1 METDQMNRF
10 IPCLLLLCAG
20 MSEVTL
26 HAQRAETAP
35 VVEARRPQHAG
46 PAFDAFVAREGWI
59 FVEDLSKA
67 QGLPDLDGTASVME
81 GVPALKA
88 VDFDPATFDPRNY
101 AITLKD
107 NVVQPTNFRLGN
119 RGVIQFHS
127 PQRCQ
132 ELYTRHLARKAKGQ

>member
-20 MSEVTL
+20 LSEGTL

-35 VVEARRPQHAG
+35 VVEARRPQHSG

-59 FVEDLSKA
+59 FMEDLSKA
-67 QGLPDLDGTASVME
+67 DGLADLDGTASVME

-88 VDFDPATFDPRNY
+88 VDFDAETFDPRNY
-101 AITLKD
+101 AIGLKD
-107 NVVQPTNFRLGN
+107 DPRQPTNFKVGN

-127 PQRCQ
+127 AQRCQ